1 MYDGRE
7 FRLSDGRVV
16 NLADANICVDYLDLM
31 ASNQA
36 ISAENFF
43 ARDKYIS
50 EELRSIANDF
60 NLIMITASQLNRG
73 AQSIESIEDLGQGHI
88 AGGISKINT
97 ADNVVAI
104 YPSAQAKARGEMIFK
119 FIKTRSSN
127 GVGSAATLKF
137 NASSLCLENME
148 DDVRDGTNRLSNSI
162 SNYVQRKSGQQSASQ
177 KPEGPT
183 GPPSTNGRSVPLPH
197 GPTGGGPLDI
207 NNLPFQV

>member
-1 MYDGRE
+1 M
-7 FRLSDGRVV
+7 
-16 NLADANICVDYLDLM
+16 
-31 ASNQA
+31 
-36 ISAENFF
+36 IS
-43 ARDKYIS
+43 
-50 EELRSIANDF
+50 
-60 NLIMITASQLNRG
+60 ASQLGRD
-73 AQSIESIEDLGQGHI
+73 AIVATREQKSLDQAHI
-88 AGGISKINT
+88 QGGISKINT

-177 KPEGPT
+177 KPEESKT
-183 GPPSTNGRSVPLPH
+183 AS
-197 GPTGGGPLDI
+197 GPLNI